1 MNYLFASTNFGTEKL
16 LEKELLYL
24 GAKNLSVQ
32 RGGVYY
38 DANDKLLYQSLM
50 WSRIAS
56 RIFLH
61 ITTFK
66 IKNIHD
72 LYKNTYNIDWDN
84 FFDIQTSFMI
94 NFKGTNQI
102 VRNSL
107 FGALI
112 VKDAIVHQFNKK
124 YHFRPN
130 IDIINP
136 NIRIKV
142 LISNNNVIHMML
154 NLSGDALYKRG
165 YRKLCNSTPIKENL
179 AAAIVLNSKWTGES
193 PIVDPMCGSG
203 TLLIEAAMISCD
215 KAPGLNRLKWGFQ
228 FWKKHNNNLWQDIYQ
243 TAKKRF
249 QIGLKKCHKNY
260 FIGYDY
266 DSEIIK
272 KAKINA
278 FNAGLSTIIQF
289 FIKDLNNLKNIYNK
303 KEIGIILSNPPYG
316 QRKEAENQLVGLY
329 VQLGIVL
336 KKYFENWQLSILS
349 SSNFL
354 LNFLQMQSY
363 QKYILKNGTLNCIQK
378 NYQIFLNNP
387 ISENNEYQN
396 RIRKNFKK
404 LKKWTI
410 QEKIECFRLY
420 NADLPNYNIIVDV
433 YKKWIVVQEYKAPKI
448 INCKKAHQRLCNAIY
463 YTKEILSIDINNII
477 LKIRKKNKNN
487 TQYQKLFNK
496 SNFIQIK
503 EYHAKFLVN
512 LTDYLDTGLFLETRL
527 IRKLIGIIS
536 KGKDFLNLFSYTGTA
551 TVYAGLGEAKS
562 TTSIDMSNT
571 YIQWSMKNML
581 INNLTSTKHNFIQA
595 NCLDWIKKTNKK
607 FDLIFIN
614 PPTFSNSKKMNKSF
628 ELKRDYLNVIQ
639 DLKTILRVNG
649 NIIFSSSKH
658 NFQINLDA
666 LNKIK
671 LSAKNITKK
680 TQSKDYMNNSKLYHS
695 WIIKHTR

>member
-1 MNYLFASTNFGTEKL
+1 
-16 LEKELLYL
+16 
-24 GAKNLSVQ
+24 
-32 RGGVYY
+32 
-38 DANDKLLYQSLM
+38 
-50 WSRIAS
+50 
-56 RIFLH
+56 
-61 ITTFK
+61 
-66 IKNIHD
+66 
-72 LYKNTYNIDWDN
+72 
-84 FFDIQTSFMI
+84 
-94 NFKGTNQI
+94 
-102 VRNSL
+102 
-107 FGALI
+107 
-112 VKDAIVHQFNKK
+112 
-124 YHFRPN
+124 
-130 IDIINP
+130 
-136 NIRIKV
+136 
-142 LISNNNVIHMML
+142 NVIHMML

-289 FIKDLNNLKNIYNK
+289 FIKNLNNLKNIYNK

-628 ELKRDYLNVIQ
+628 ELTRDYLNVIQ